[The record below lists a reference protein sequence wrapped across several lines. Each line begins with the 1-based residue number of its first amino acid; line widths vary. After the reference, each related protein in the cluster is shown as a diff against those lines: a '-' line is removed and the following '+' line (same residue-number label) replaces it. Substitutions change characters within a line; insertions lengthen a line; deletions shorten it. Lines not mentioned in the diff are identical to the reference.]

1 MKKILVPTD
10 FSDFADK
17 ALQTA
22 VNIAKKI
29 KAEILLIN
37 VNEMAVAALPIA
49 EYYYYD
55 KEKEQ
60 AYLQMVNES
69 LDKTL
74 KKIASDMDL
83 VDVPISTF
91 VESGLLVDSIEEV
104 CKREKVDLIVMGTQG
119 ATGTKEMLIGSNTE
133 KITRNASCPVLSIP
147 NQVYHQFDKIIFPTT
162 LRADQLSAFEQLGN
176 LQAIFGGKIR
186 LLYLNNPANLADS
199 EAIIARKN
207 ELLEQSGLKNV
218 DIFIGEENV
227 FDEENAILE
236 FAKKQQADLIVMA
249 THQRKGLAHLF
260 LGSIT
265 EDTIN
270 HSSVPVLAIPIKKQ

>member
-10 FSDFADK
+10 FSEFADK

-22 VNIAKKI
+22 VAIAQKVN
-29 KAEILLIN
+29 AELFLLN
-37 VNEMAVAALPIA
+37 ANEMAVAALPIA

-60 AYLQMVNES
+60 SYLQMVNES

-74 KKIASDMDL
+74 QKIASDMDL
-83 VDVPISTF
+83 GNIKVSTL
-91 VESGLLVDSIEEV
+91 VESGLLVDVIEEV
-104 CKREKVDLIVMGTQG
+104 CKREQIDLIVMGTQG
-119 ATGTKEMLIGSNTE
+119 ATGMKEMLIGSNTE
-133 KITRNASCPVLSIP
+133 KVVRNAPCPVLSVP
-147 NQVYHQFDKIIFPTT
+147 NKAYTGFQTIVFPTT
-162 LRADQLSAFEQLGN
+162 LRPDQASAFKKLADMQQVFE
-176 LQAIFGGKIR
+176 GKIH
-186 LLYLNNPANLADS
+186 LLYLNNPAHLPDN
-199 EAIIARKN
+199 EAIISRKEEMVN
-207 ELLEQSGLKNV
+207 EAGLKNV
-218 DIFIGEENV
+218 EIFAGEQNV

-236 FAKKQQADLIVMA
+236 FAKSQNADLIVMA

-270 HSSVPVLAIPIKKQ
+270 HSDIPVLAIPIKK

>member
-29 KAEILLIN
+29 KAEIFLVN
-37 VNEMAVAALPIA
+37 VNEMSVAALPIA

-60 AYLQMVNES
+60 SYLQMVNES

-83 VDVPISTF
+83 GDIPIYTF
-91 VESGLLVDSIEEV
+91 VESGLLVDAIEEV

-119 ATGTKEMLIGSNTE
+119 ASGTKEMLIGSNTE
-133 KITRNASCPVLSIP
+133 KIARNTPCPMLSIP
-147 NQVYHQFDKIIFPTT
+147 NKTYDKFDKIVFPTT
-162 LRADQLSAFEQLGN
+162 LRPDQLSAFKQLAN
-176 LQAIFGGKIR
+176 LQAIFGGQIQ
-186 LLYLNNPANLADS
+186 LLYLNNPAHLAND
-199 EAIIARKN
+199 EAIMTRKD
-207 ELLEQSGLKNV
+207 ELVSQSGLKNV
-218 DIFIGEENV
+218 DIFMGEQNV

-236 FAKKQQADLIVMA
+236 FAKSQQADLIIMA

-270 HSSVPVLAIPIKKQ
+270 HAEVPVLAIPIKK

>member
-10 FSDFADK
+10 FSEFADK

-22 VNIAKKI
+22 VNIAKKT
-29 KAEILLIN
+29 KAEILLVN
-37 VNEMAVAALPIA
+37 VNEMSVAALPIS

-60 AYLQMVNES
+60 NYLEMVNES
-69 LDKTL
+69 LKKTL
-74 KKIASDMDL
+74 DKMKSDMDL
-83 VDVPISTF
+83 GDIQVSTF
-91 VESGLLVDSIEEV
+91 VENGLLVDVVKDLAASEN
-104 CKREKVDLIVMGTQG
+104 VDLIIMGTQG

-133 KITRNASCPVLSIP
+133 KIVRSATCPVLSIP
-147 NQVYHQFDKIIFPTT
+147 NKSYDNFDKLVFPTT
-162 LRADQLSAFEQLGN
+162 LRPDQSSAFAKLAKMQPV
-176 LQAIFGGKIR
+176 FSGKIH
-186 LLYLNNPANLADS
+186 LLYLNNPAHLAGE
-199 EAIIARKN
+199 EAIIARKD
-207 ELLEQSGLKNV
+207 ELLTESNLQNV
-218 DIFIGEENV
+218 EIFIGEQDI

-236 FAKKQQADLIVMA
+236 FAKNESADLIVMA

-270 HSSVPVLAIPIKKQ
+270 HSPIPVLAIPIKK